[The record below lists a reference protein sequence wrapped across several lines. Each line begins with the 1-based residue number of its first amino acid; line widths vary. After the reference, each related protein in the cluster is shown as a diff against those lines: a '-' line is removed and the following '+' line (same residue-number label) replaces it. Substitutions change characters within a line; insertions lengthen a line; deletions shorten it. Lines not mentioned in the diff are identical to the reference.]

1 MPVPSTHP
9 LHTDIERLSR
19 LYRIALGAIALLA
32 IISQIVVQ
40 YLLHS
45 DETNFRI
52 VNIAGRQRMLSQ
64 RLCKLALEL
73 TFGEKSPTEAIM
85 SDFQLSR
92 ALWKQ
97 SHYGLQMGDAAL
109 HLPSGRNSRRVQEM
123 FATLEPTFLV
133 VDSLCECIVRSS
145 GTQSPQQ
152 RQSNTRLLLAYADT
166 FLLQMNAIV
175 FEYDEEFRADVQR
188 LQAIELGLFLLI
200 MLVLALEAFFVFR
213 PAILHIGSSVAA
225 LEKTNDTLLDNNAQL
240 LHQQEALEIQTIE
253 LEAMNAQALEQNTEL
268 ERQRR
273 VMQEQMFALDKSH
286 GEVLEARRVQ
296 SEFLANISH
305 EFRTPMTAIIGF
317 TEILLDGFIVEE
329 GKPLGRHV
337 LRSANIL
344 LVILNDLIDFAH
356 LEAGTF
362 ELKRDSQPLAPV
374 VEDICYLM
382 QLEATAKHLALRS
395 YIAPEVP
402 PLLEFDARRIRQILF
417 NLLSNAIKFTEI
429 GVVEMRVFFDKETN
443 ILRFEVQ
450 DTGIGIAPQDQER
463 IFEPF
468 VQQDGSPTRKYGG
481 MGIGLALVRR
491 IIALKGG
498 QIWVESELGKGTT
511 VIVELPK

>member
-1 MPVPSTHP
+1 
-9 LHTDIERLSR
+9 
-19 LYRIALGAIALLA
+19 
-32 IISQIVVQ
+32 
-40 YLLHS
+40 
-45 DETNFRI
+45 
-52 VNIAGRQRMLSQ
+52 MLSQ

-73 TFGEKSPTEAIM
+73 TFGEESHPEAIM
-85 SDFQLSR
+85 NDFQLSR

-109 HLPSGRNSRRVQEM
+109 LLPSDRNSRRVQAM
-123 FATLEPTFLV
+123 FATLEPTFLA
-133 VDSLCECIVRSS
+133 VDSLCERVVRS
-145 GTQSPQQ
+145 GTQSPRQ
-152 RQSNTRLLLAYADT
+152 RQANTRLLLAHTET

-175 FEYDEEFRADVQR
+175 FEYDEEFRADMQH
-188 LQAIELGLFLLI
+188 LQVIELGLFLSI
-200 MLVLALEAFFVFR
+200 ILVLALEAFLVFR
-213 PAILHIGSSVAA
+213 PALRHIGSSVAA
-225 LEKTNDTLLDNNAQL
+225 LEKTNDMLSESNDKLLR
-240 LHQQEALEIQTIE
+240 QQEALEIQTLE
-253 LEAMNAQALEQNTEL
+253 LESMNAQALEQNTEL
-268 ERQRR
+268 ERQRQI
-273 VMQEQMFALDKSH
+273 MQEQMFALDTSH
-286 GEVLEARRVQ
+286 REVLEARRVQ

-317 TEILLDGFIVEE
+317 AEILLDGFLLEE
-329 GKPLGRHV
+329 GKPFGRHI

-344 LVILNDLIDFAH
+344 LVMLNDLIDFAH

-362 ELKRDSQPLAPV
+362 ELKRSSQPLAPV
-374 VEDICYLM
+374 VEEICYLM

-395 YIAPEVP
+395 FIVPEVP

-429 GVVEMRVFFDKETN
+429 GFVEIRVFFDKETKV
-443 ILRFEVQ
+443 LRFEVQ

-468 VQQDGSPTRKYGG
+468 VQQDGSPTRRYGG

-511 VIVELPK
+511 IIVELPK